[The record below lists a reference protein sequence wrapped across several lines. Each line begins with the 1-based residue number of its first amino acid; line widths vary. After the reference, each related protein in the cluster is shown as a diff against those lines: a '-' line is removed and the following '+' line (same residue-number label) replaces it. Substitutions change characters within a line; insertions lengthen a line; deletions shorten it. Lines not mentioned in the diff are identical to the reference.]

1 MQHRERERER
11 ERERWGEG
19 KEEDVSPWIYRCG

>member
-19 KEEDVSPWIYRCG
+19 KEEDVSPWIYSCG